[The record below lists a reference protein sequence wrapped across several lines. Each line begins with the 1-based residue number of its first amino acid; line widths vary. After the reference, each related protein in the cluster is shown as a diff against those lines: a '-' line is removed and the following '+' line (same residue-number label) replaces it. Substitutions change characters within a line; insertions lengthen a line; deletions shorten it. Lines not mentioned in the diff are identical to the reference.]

1 MTDYRLREPSYL
13 GGAGRLLLLAI
24 PLLAVLGGLGALVY
38 LWARSTAPAVEVAG
52 GFPRALG
59 PATPMKVRWQNPH
72 GARRVTVWVEQ
83 NGTRTAAY
91 EQAQPATRFRFRP
104 VPAGPGEASLSI
116 GKKEVPGLVAGSAL
130 VTVEVESND
139 LRGQVGRVSKEL
151 AVVLEKPR
159 VTAGAEPVFVRR
171 GGTALVMFTV
181 GGGWDTAG
189 VRAGRYEF
197 PSWPLKGAAER
208 RVSLFTIPPDLEP
221 DAAVELFARNAIG
234 DEATAEF
241 RYKVTPVK
249 FRERTMELGAGL
261 VEKVLGELDPG
272 TQGEAAV
279 RFARVNSVMRR
290 ANDAALAALAA
301 KSDGKRLWNGPF
313 LMLPRGKAEAL
324 FADHRT
330 YKLGGKELNREWHL
344 GVDMASVKNAA
355 VPAGNAGKV
364 VHAGRLGIYGN
375 CVVIDHGMAV
385 LTVYGHMSGIGVKV
399 GDVVAK
405 GQEIG
410 RSGMTGLAGGD
421 HLHLG
426 LMVGSAFVDP
436 VEWSYGDW
444 MKRTEPL
451 LE

>member
-1 MTDYRLREPSYL
+1 MADYRLKEPSYL
-13 GGAGRLLLLAI
+13 GGAGRTMSVAI
-24 PLLAVLGGLGALVY
+24 PLLAVLGGLGALGY
-38 LWARSTAPAVEVAG
+38 LWAQSSVPEVEVAG

-59 PATPMKVRWQNPH
+59 AATAMKLRWKNPH

-91 EQAQPATRFRFRP
+91 EKSGSATRFQFRP
-104 VPAGPGEASLSI
+104 VPAAPGEVVLTI
-116 GKKEVPGLVAGSAL
+116 GKKEVPGLAAGKAV

-139 LRGQVGRVSKEL
+139 LRGQVGRLSKEL

-159 VTAGAEPVFVRR
+159 VSAGSEPVFVRR
-171 GGTALVMFTV
+171 GGTAVVLFTV
-181 GGGWDTAG
+181 GGGWETAG

-197 PSWPLKGAAER
+197 PSWPAKGVAER
-208 RVSLFTIPPDLEP
+208 RVSLFTIPPDLEAGAP
-221 DAAVELFARNAIG
+221 VELFARNAVG

-241 RYKVTPVK
+241 GYKVTAVK
-249 FRERTMELGAGL
+249 FRERTLELGTGL
-261 VEKVLGELDPG
+261 VEKVLGELDAG
-272 TQGEAAV
+272 AEGKAAE
-279 RFARVNSVMRR
+279 RFARVNSVIRR
-290 ANDAALAALAA
+290 ANDAALAALAG
-301 KSDGKRLWNGPF
+301 KSEGKRLWDGPF
-313 LMLPRGKAEAL
+313 AMLPRGKAEAL

-364 VHAGRLGIYGN
+364 VYAGRLGIYGN

-385 LTVYGHMSGIGVKV
+385 LTVYGHLSSIGVKV
-399 GDVVAK
+399 GDAVAR

-410 RSGMTGLAGGD
+410 KSGMTGLAGGD

-444 MKRTEPL
+444 MKRTEGL